1 MPKFCA
7 NLTMMFTEHNFI
19 DRFSAA
25 AEAGFKGVEYLF
37 PYDFEPGQIEQKL
50 RENDLTQVLFNAPP
64 GDWEAGERGMAAIPG
79 QMPEFRDSIET
90 ALEYIEIIN
99 PNCLHVMAGNAA
111 GKGAQAMYMENL
123 DWAAR
128 RVGEQVI
135 LIEPINTRDM
145 PSYFLNRTDQAVGII
160 EAIGAPNLQLQLD
173 LYHTQIMEGD
183 LTRRLERLI
192 GYIGH
197 IQVAG
202 VPDRHEPD
210 TGELNIR
217 HLFDVLDRLG
227 YNGWV
232 GCEYHPAGRTED
244 GLAWLTDLA
253 QG

>member
-1 MPKFCA
+1 M
-7 NLTMMFTEHNFI
+7 
-19 DRFSAA
+19 DRFAAA

-37 PYDFEPGQIEQKL
+37 PYDFEPGQILQELKTHG
-50 RENDLTQVLFNAPP
+50 LTQVLFNAPP
-64 GDWEAGERGMAAIPG
+64 GDWEAGERGMAAVPG
-79 QMPEFRDSIET
+79 RMPEFKQSFET
-90 ALEYIEIIN
+90 AMEYAEALN
-99 PNCLHVMAGNAA
+99 PNRVHIMAGNAA

-128 RVGEQVI
+128 RAAGQVI
-135 LIEPINTRDM
+135 LIEPINSRDM
-145 PSYFLNRTDQAVGII
+145 PSYFLSRTDQAVGII

-210 TGELNIR
+210 TGELNIG
-217 HLFDVLDRLG
+217 HLFEVLNRLG
-227 YNGWV
+227 YDGWI
-232 GCEYHPAGRTED
+232 GCEYHPKDGTEN
-244 GLAWLTDLA
+244 GLGWLKDFT
-253 QG
+253 